1 MQDKTVDEMI
11 KIIKDALKRHFGN
24 KISNDFGIEI
34 INEDINHREF
44 TLSLNAYRYYWVRI
58 GCSQCHI
65 GACILYSQ
73 NTPVFLDLSQKY
85 WEDDFDIDLFME
97 EMKKEIELRIPDKYL
112 KAKGWL

>member
-24 KISNDFGIEI
+24 RITSGFTITDV
-34 INEDINHREF
+34 NEDVNHKEFSIQVTLYDYYRIYINYDKF
-44 TLSLNAYRYYWVRI
+44 
-58 GCSQCHI
+58 I
-65 GACILYSQ
+65 GACIATGDVGVGLKNSQ
-73 NTPVFLDLSQKY
+73 NDWSQ
-85 WEDDFDIDLFME
+85 DDFDIDLFME